1 MPLCSFL
8 ILKSPL
14 LTYSLVL
21 ISSEGTPL
29 GMSEGADDSRE
40 VNKAIEEGIQL
51 ALDPNLISLPLNGS
65 TATSQP
71 ATATAN
77 STDADSLKHAN
88 VNPGDADPSK
98 GKPPNGKPLF
108 KNPYE
113 IFGQM
118 PMQQLVPLLLQ
129 QRGPGF
135 KFADLSEEG
144 LINEIESSQD
154 NSEQAAN
161 DNSTS
166 DFTMIAEDD
175 ESLTDNA
182 NKPPIDEDSKLD
194 LQQKEDA
201 SRAKFENE
209 AEAMTQE
216 QFVGIRKSMI
226 EHVDLAL
233 NESSLALEFL
243 SLLLSSVRE
252 SAATA
257 SMSPFLRKTA
267 PVGSLN
273 SDKVPLV
280 PHTHEEKTN
289 AEILSRGW
297 KLRSLNESRL
307 LLKEKY
313 MLLNEIMTKEHL
325 YWSNIARHISNKDVI
340 FKMRDKNNRTRLLGI
355 KYGYEDSGSNYR
367 HDRGVAVLRNN
378 PEQNKLELE
387 PFSGADA
394 GGSLN
399 NERFV
404 RVRIFTKIASEDDY
418 ILTGESSVS
427 EVLFSADSGIDD
439 LEDVKNQIKRLK
451 AFAFEQELMYQ
462 LKKESSLLIS
472 YGVTIENKNK
482 VVMELPNEKF
492 EMELV
497 SLDDDSVVN
506 HVQDAPKVNDKRA
519 TLTLVTLRLL
529 LIAMFKKNLKQRL
542 TSLGKASPKGAKDIL
557 LLRPLLGRLRH
568 HNYKILLRKIV
579 KDYILDVAENAT
591 MRETA
596 VRSPS
601 LIEQN
606 ELDFNVAKLSKE
618 INAFS
623 GLLNICKTKFEIN
636 LPDNGELRLVLESPN
651 YCNAV
656 VTVTYVNKAKDVSFD
671 TNFSEF
677 KEIEEFLHFIF
688 IEYIKNKDGVK
699 E

>member
-1 MPLCSFL
+1 M
-8 ILKSPL
+8 
-14 LTYSLVL
+14 
-21 ISSEGTPL
+21 
-29 GMSEGADDSRE
+29 
-40 VNKAIEEGIQL
+40 NKAIEEGIQL

-182 NKPPIDEDSKLD
+182 NKPPTDEDSKLD

-378 PEQNKLELE
+378 PEQ
-387 PFSGADA
+387 
-394 GGSLN
+394 
-399 NERFV
+399 
-404 RVRIFTKIASEDDY
+404 
-418 ILTGESSVS
+418 
-427 EVLFSADSGIDD
+427 
-439 LEDVKNQIKRLK
+439 
-451 AFAFEQELMYQ
+451 
-462 LKKESSLLIS
+462 
-472 YGVTIENKNK
+472 
-482 VVMELPNEKF
+482 
-492 EMELV
+492 
-497 SLDDDSVVN
+497 
-506 HVQDAPKVNDKRA
+506 
-519 TLTLVTLRLL
+519 
-529 LIAMFKKNLKQRL
+529 
-542 TSLGKASPKGAKDIL
+542 
-557 LLRPLLGRLRH
+557 
-568 HNYKILLRKIV
+568 
-579 KDYILDVAENAT
+579 
-591 MRETA
+591 
-596 VRSPS
+596 
-601 LIEQN
+601 
-606 ELDFNVAKLSKE
+606 
-618 INAFS
+618 INW
-623 GLLNICKTKFEIN
+623 N
-636 LPDNGELRLVLESPN
+636 
-651 YCNAV
+651 
-656 VTVTYVNKAKDVSFD
+656 
-671 TNFSEF
+671 
-677 KEIEEFLHFIF
+677 
-688 IEYIKNKDGVK
+688 
-699 E
+699 